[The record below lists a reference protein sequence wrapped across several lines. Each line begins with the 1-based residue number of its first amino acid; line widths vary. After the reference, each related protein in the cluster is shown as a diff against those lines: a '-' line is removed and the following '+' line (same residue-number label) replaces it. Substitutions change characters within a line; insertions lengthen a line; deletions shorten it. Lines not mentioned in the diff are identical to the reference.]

1 MIALVGRSGAG
12 KTTLVNMLPRF
23 YDVTSGAIHIDGRDI
38 RDVTLA
44 SLRAQIGIVT
54 QETVL
59 FDDTI
64 AGNIAYGTPG
74 ATTQQIEAAA
84 RAANAHDFI
93 AAMPEGYSTTI

>member
-1 MIALVGRSGAG
+1 MNL
-12 KTTLVNMLPRF
+12 LPRF
-23 YDVTSGAIHIDGRDI
+23 YDVTSGAILIDGVDI

-64 AGNIAYGTPG
+64 AANIAYGTPG
-74 ATTQQIEAAA
+74 APPDADRSRRARGA
-84 RAANAHDFI
+84 RARLHHRPARRLRDA
-93 AAMPEGYSTTI
+93 